1 MIMKKLFDYKINFI
15 KTNPMLSVGIS
26 FFKGV
31 IITLLILLPYLS
43 FSQTSDKWVQT
54 PQPIIDAMTTRQ
66 LTQTDIQ
73 RNANLIIFM
82 VTENQIRNFN
92 RWRIWHKLKERKRNR
107 IVRRWQKR
115 HERNNIKPEFLR
127 RGHR

>member
-1 MIMKKLFDYKINFI
+1 MKKLFDYKINFI

>member
-92 RWRIWHKLKERKRNR
+92 RWRIWHKLRERKRNR